1 MAEKFS
7 MNKDTTALLNELK
20 KLTKGLRYQSESDYA
35 VEPFALDGKERP
47 VLKAEDVAAL
57 SKSKSNAPVKQMDV
71 DQFFS
76 NAVEEQDWYGPEEL
90 QTARQFQALV
100 KMLKE
105 KLADLKVYEVGE
117 VEMDAYVIGKTAS
130 GDWAGVSTKV
140 VET

>member
-7 MNKDTTALLNELK
+7 MNKDTTDLLKELK
-20 KLTKGLRYQSESDYA
+20 KLTKGLRYQSESDYP

-47 VLKAEDVAAL
+47 TLKTEDVAAL
-57 SKSKSNAPVKQMDV
+57 SKKDSNAPVKQLEM

-76 NAVEEQDWYGPEEL
+76 SAVEEQDWYGPEEL

-105 KLADLKVYEVGE
+105 KLTDLKVYEVGE